1 MKYNNIKITVLIS
14 LLFLSACGSNA
25 TKIST
30 TESSKP
36 GIDSLNVSFEDSLSQ
51 DLKTKLHEIELL
63 YNEALKSIQKED
75 SASAESYFSNSME
88 IISNFSEDELD
99 EIQDNPLYASILK
112 TLEKDYH
119 RIFNIEESGAD
130 RDLVMDEIGAAEDE
144 IAMMPDSLSGKIGE
158 VVDSTAKFPL
168 VINPRVSAAMTYF
181 QTRGRNVFERWLA
194 RSGRYRDLYSGML
207 RKENVPEEF
216 VYLAM
221 IESGFV
227 NHAYSYARAAGPWQ
241 FMAGTGRMYGL
252 RSSWWFDERRDPLK
266 ATEAAAKHL
275 NSLYDYF
282 DGNWVLAMAG
292 YNVNPAKVRKRV
304 RIQGTDDFWKLSH
317 LPKQTLNYVPTFMA
331 AAIMAKNPEKYG
343 FNPEYKDPFVV
354 DTVLVSEAVD
364 LSLVAQ
370 WTDTTYAA
378 IRDMNPAVL
387 RWCTPPGVKNFSLN
401 IPPGKKDKFVANL
414 KQIPEKEKISY
425 FRYRIKGGDALGTIA
440 EKFHVSVSVIK
451 KHNKINGNRIYA
463 GKYLIIPVPK
473 NRQAYYA
480 SKQPKTYRRKTRK
493 HIPVS
498 IAGRKK
504 VVYIVRSGDTVGQ
517 IAEDFQI
524 RASEIRSWNGISS
537 RSVIYPG
544 QKLAIF
550 TPVPDA
556 LDRASNQGNI
566 EKAEIDLSL
575 KPGETYYTI
584 RRGDTLWE
592 IARKHK
598 TTIEELKAR
607 NGISSAIRP
616 GEKLIITH

>member
-1 MKYNNIKITVLIS
+1 MKYKNTKTTLLIS
-14 LLFLSACGSNA
+14 LMFLSACGSRA
-25 TKIST
+25 VKVST
-30 TESSKP
+30 TTSSKP
-36 GIDSLNVSFEDSLSQ
+36 GIDSLNMSLEDSLSQ

-75 SASAESYFSNSME
+75 SVGAESYFSNTME
-88 IISNFSEDELD
+88 IISNFSEDERD

-119 RIFNIEESGAD
+119 RIFNMEESGAD
-130 RDLVMDEIGAAEDE
+130 RDLVMDEIGVAEDE

-158 VVDSTAKFPL
+158 VVDSTTKFPL
-168 VINPRVSAAMTYF
+168 VINPRVHAAMTYF

-194 RSGRYRDLYSGML
+194 RSGRYRDLYSEIL
-207 RKENVPEEF
+207 RSENVPEEF

-227 NHAYSYARAAGPWQ
+227 NHAYSYARAVGPWQ

-304 RIQGTDDFWKLSH
+304 RIQGTDDFWKLRR

-343 FNPEYKDPFVV
+343 FNPEYKDPFIV
-354 DTVLVSEAVD
+354 DTLLVSEAVD

-378 IRDMNPAVL
+378 IKDMNPAVL

-401 IPPGKKDKFVANL
+401 IPPGTKDALVANL

-451 KHNKINGNRIYA
+451 RHNKIYGNRIYA

-493 HIPVS
+493 HIPTS

-504 VVYIVRSGDTVGQ
+504 VVYIVKSGDTVGQ

-524 RASEIRSWNGISS
+524 RASEIRSWNGITS

-556 LDRASNQGNI
+556 LDRVSNQGNI

-575 KPGETYYTI
+575 KPGESYYTI

-598 TTIEELKAR
+598 TTIEVLKAR
-607 NGISSAIRP
+607 NGISSTIIP
-616 GEKLIITH
+616 GEKLIITQ